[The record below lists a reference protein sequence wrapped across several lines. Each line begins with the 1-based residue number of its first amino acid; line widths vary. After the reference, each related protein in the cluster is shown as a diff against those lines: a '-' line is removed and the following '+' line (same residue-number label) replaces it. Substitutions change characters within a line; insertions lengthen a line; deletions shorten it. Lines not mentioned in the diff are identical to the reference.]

1 MSDGHPPAGAAGTP
15 ARPGPR
21 TQGWLLR
28 LLRRAARAALW
39 PELERIDGDLAAAT
53 ALATAVERE
62 AANRAEPQRRL
73 RTRLDETAAAVIDL
87 RQAFLVTR
95 GEFEDVRDHRLAE
108 LADGTARASQAAAA
122 VQREVESLR
131 DGRVPTAEAALAG
144 LQHAAEALQR
154 EVESLR
160 DARIPQAEAGIE
172 RVQRAIDAS
181 PATIAGVQSLAEE
194 LRDRRLP
201 ALSAR
206 TDALVE
212 RLHEELTEVA
222 GLAERVA
229 RHEPLRIA
237 VDPAVEARIPAAVA
251 AASRSFADEFRGD
264 RGEILGRAAEHL
276 RLLGT
281 AAPVLDLG
289 CGRGELL
296 EVLRDAGIEARGV
309 DADPAMVAACRK
321 LGLAADQSDALAALS
336 QAAPGSLGAITAVH
350 IVEHLSAAGWMVLV
364 EGAAAALRPG
374 GLLLIESPNPESL
387 RVGGGLF
394 WLDPTHRAP
403 VHPEAL
409 AFVARALGLE
419 VVETRF
425 LHPFPLDQ
433 RLASPSQPEAVRE
446 LAAKLDG
453 WLSAPRDYLLV
464 ARKP

>member
-1 MSDGHPPAGAAGTP
+1 VSDGHPPAGAAGTP
-15 ARPGPR
+15 AQPR
-21 TQGWLLR
+21 RGGRGWLLR
-28 LLRRAARAALW
+28 LLRRVARATLG
-39 PELERIDGDLAAAT
+39 PELERIGGEVAAAT

-62 AANRAEPQRRL
+62 AANRAELQRRL
-73 RTRLDETAAAVIDL
+73 DARLDQAATDFAGL
-87 RQAFLVTR
+87 REAFLVTR
-95 GEFEDVRDHRLAE
+95 SEFEEVRDHRLTG
-108 LADGTARASQAAAA
+108 LADVTARANQAAVA

-131 DGRVPTAEAALAG
+131 DVRVPAAEAALAG
-144 LQHAAEALQR
+144 LHRAAEALQR

-160 DARIPQAEAGIE
+160 DARVPQAEAGLE
-172 RVQRAIDAS
+172 RMQRALDAT
-181 PATIAGVQSLAEE
+181 PAVIAGVQALAVE

-212 RLHEELTEVA
+212 RLHEELTAAA

-251 AASRSFADEFRGD
+251 AASRAFADEFRGD
-264 RGEILGRAAEHL
+264 RGEILGRAAEHV

-281 AAPVLDLG
+281 AAPVLDVG

-296 EVLRDAGIEARGV
+296 EALRGAGVEARGV
-309 DADPAMVAACRK
+309 DADPAMVAACRR
-321 LGLAADQSDALAALS
+321 LGLAADEGDALAALRE
-336 QAAPGSLGAITAVH
+336 APPGSLGAVAAVH
-350 IVEHLSAAGWMVLV
+350 IVEHLPAAGWMALV

-374 GLLLIESPNPESL
+374 GVLLIESPNPESL
-387 RVGGGLF
+387 RVGAGLF

-409 AFVARALGLE
+409 AFVAKAVGLE

-425 LHPFPLDQ
+425 LHPFPPDQ
-433 RLASPSQPEAVRE
+433 ALASPSQSEAVRE
-446 LAAKLDG
+446 LAERLDG